1 MQSLQSYDDDGMD
14 ADGYDGSPGLD
25 DQMAI
30 DDDPSITSSESN
42 KITTIFRTK
51 SLVLA
56 TFPWFTTTVME
67 PSSLTKIS
75 RKREEYGYVRPSL

>member
-14 ADGYDGSPGLD
+14 ANGHDGSPPLD

-30 DDDPSITSSESN
+30 DDDPSITLPESSE
-42 KITTIFRTK
+42 ITAIFRTK

-56 TFPWFTTTVME
+56 TFPWFTTAVME
-67 PSSLTKIS
+67 PSSLTKKT
-75 RKREEYGYVRPSL
+75 RKKEEYGYVRPSL